1 MRIPCRA
8 SITGCLVLSQFVF
21 LQAKAVDPPRL
32 TAVTVKPA
40 IHADHMRP
48 HIEFLAGPN
57 LKGRGDAEAKQE
69 AREYIIDQMIAAQ
82 LKPLFLKTPAGV
94 LPSIQPSTESSNPL
108 SAVDACVQLIPDAS
122 DANGIEATLGHNVGF
137 WLEGS
142 DSRLAKE
149 FVIVSAHYDHL
160 GVREGQ
166 IFTGADDNA
175 SGVAMVLEVARQLA
189 SSDTKP
195 KRSVAFVAFDL
206 EERLLWGSR
215 WFAAHPPWPLHRVKL
230 LITADMIGRSL
241 GNLPLPTVFAMGSE
255 HARELKVALD
265 QVGTPV
271 GLEVCRLGTDLIGTR
286 SDYGPFR
293 DRSIPYLFFSTGE
306 HPDYHT
312 PQDTPE
318 KIDYDKAAGIASL
331 ILNLTRYVA
340 DSDRA
345 PVWIDAIPGD
355 LDEPRALNR
364 ISTLLLETEKERSL
378 TNTQRFL
385 ITNVRNRTQRI
396 LKNQWMTPDDRIWLI
411 RTSQLLLLS
420 VF

>member
-1 MRIPCRA
+1 
-8 SITGCLVLSQFVF
+8 
-21 LQAKAVDPPRL
+21 
-32 TAVTVKPA
+32 
-40 IHADHMRP
+40 
-48 HIEFLAGPN
+48 
-57 LKGRGDAEAKQE
+57 
-69 AREYIIDQMIAAQ
+69 
-82 LKPLFLKTPAGV
+82 
-94 LPSIQPSTESSNPL
+94 
-108 SAVDACVQLIPDAS
+108 
-122 DANGIEATLGHNVGF
+122 
-137 WLEGS
+137 
-142 DSRLAKE
+142 
-149 FVIVSAHYDHL
+149 
-160 GVREGQ
+160 
-166 IFTGADDNA
+166 
-175 SGVAMVLEVARQLA
+175 
-189 SSDTKP
+189 
-195 KRSVAFVAFDL
+195 
-206 EERLLWGSR
+206 
-215 WFAAHPPWPLHRVKL
+215 
-230 LITADMIGRSL
+230 
-241 GNLPLPTVFAMGSE
+241 
-255 HARELKVALD
+255 
-265 QVGTPV
+265 V